1 MRARLEVYMT
11 AHGTPPARPPTA
23 AWISRY
29 AAALLSSTP
38 NLRPLDAVRLAM
50 DASAGDA
57 AGRVCEPAKRT
68 AHPRG
73 SQR

>member
-1 MRARLEVYMT
+1 MLARLEVYMT
-11 AHGTPPARPPTA
+11 AHGTPPARPTA
-23 AWISRY
+23 AWISRH

-50 DASAGDA
+50 DASAADA
-57 AGRVCEPAKRT
+57 AGRACEPAKRAT
-68 AHPRG
+68 HPRG

>member
-11 AHGTPPARPPTA
+11 AHGTPPARPTA

-29 AAALLSSTP
+29 AAALLSATP

-50 DASAGDA
+50 DASEGDA
-57 AGRVCEPAKRT
+57 AGRICEPSKRT

-73 SQR
+73 SKR